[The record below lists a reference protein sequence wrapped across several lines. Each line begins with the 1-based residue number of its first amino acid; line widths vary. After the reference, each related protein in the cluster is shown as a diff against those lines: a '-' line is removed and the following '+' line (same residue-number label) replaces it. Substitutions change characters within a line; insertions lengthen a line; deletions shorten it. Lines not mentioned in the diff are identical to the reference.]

1 MSSILNLSR
10 LRALLTSPVHNRAL
24 VMVVSGIFAIAGV
37 LGWLFEAPGAL
48 VDVLW
53 LIAAVI
59 AGSDIAVRAF
69 NALRNRSM
77 SIELLVT
84 IAAVGAVIIGEYWE
98 AAAVTLLFAIG
109 GYLEARTLART
120 RAALGDLLALA
131 PTEVTV
137 LRNGEEAT
145 VDPMDVAAGETVV
158 VRPGGRIAVDGTVL
172 SGRASVDE
180 SAINGEPMPASKET
194 GDRVFAGTTSHDGYL
209 TIRAEQVGAD
219 TTLAHI
225 IHRVEE
231 AQEAKAPTQRFIE
244 RFASWYTPAIV
255 VMAAVTYLLTQNAV
269 LALTLLVI
277 ACPGALVI
285 STPISIIAGIGRG
298 AREGVLIKGGEH
310 LETAGRIRVVAFD
323 KTGTLTVGR
332 PEIVS
337 TVPLADMPTL
347 SASAAADDK
356 QMLLSWAAVAE
367 AGSEHPLAKAVFR
380 ALGEVEDLPRADEF
394 ETFAGG
400 GIRAEWN
407 GREIHVGQPDWIA
420 ELSHTW
426 SDAVAAATDEL
437 RERGETV
444 AVVAVDGQP
453 VGLLGFADT
462 VRPEAASAIQ
472 RLRDQGVRHIVMLT
486 GDHHASGARVGEQ
499 LGITDIRASL
509 LPEQKLEAIE
519 ALRREYGPVAMT
531 GDGIN
536 DAPALAAADIGI
548 AMGAT
553 GTAVAVESAD
563 IALMTDKLSLVP
575 RALELARATLVNIR
589 QNVVIALLT
598 VAGLLAGVMMDSV
611 HMAGGMFVH
620 QVSVLVVVVNGMR
633 LLRNKP
639 RGVKSALQARAE
651 AAEQGA

>member
-1 MSSILNLSR
+1 MSSILNLAK
-10 LRALLTSPVHNRAL
+10 LRTLVSSPVHNRAL
-24 VMVVSGIFAIAGV
+24 VMGVSGVFALAGV
-37 LGWLFEAPGAL
+37 LGWFFEAPGTI
-48 VDVLW
+48 VDILW
-53 LIAAVI
+53 LIAAVV
-59 AGSDIAVRAF
+59 AGSNIAVRAF

-84 IAAVGAVIIGEYWE
+84 IAAIGAILIGEYWE

-137 LRNGEEAT
+137 LRDGEEMT

-172 SGRASVDE
+172 SGRASVDQ
-180 SAINGEPMPASKET
+180 SAINGEPMPVSKEE
-194 GDRVFAGTTSHDGYL
+194 GDQVFAGTTSHDGYM
-209 TIRAEQVGAD
+209 TIRAEKVGAD

-255 VMAAVTYLLTQNAV
+255 IMAAITYLLTQNAV

-310 LETAGRIRVVAFD
+310 LEMAGRIRVVAFD

-332 PEIVS
+332 PEVVS
-337 TVPLADMPTL
+337 TLPLAGVQAIPGV
-347 SASAAADDK
+347 AAEDDEK
-356 QMLLSWAAVAE
+356 ALLGWAAVAE

-380 ALGEVEDLPRADEF
+380 ALGQADDLPRAETF

-407 GREIHVGQPDWIA
+407 GHEIHVGQPDWIA
-420 ELSHTW
+420 KLAKAWPNE
-426 SDAVAAATDEL
+426 AAAATEQL

-444 AVVAVDGQP
+444 AAVAVDGQP
-453 VGLLGFADT
+453 VGFLGFADT
-462 VRPEAASAIQ
+462 IRPEAKAAIQ
-472 RLRDQGVRHIVMLT
+472 QLRDNGVRHIVMLT
-486 GDHHASGARVGEQ
+486 GDHHASGVRVGDQ
-499 LGITDIRASL
+499 LGITDVRASL

-519 ALRREYGPVAMT
+519 ALRAEYGPVAMT

-563 IALMTDKLSLVP
+563 IALMTDKLQLVP
-575 RALELARATLVNIR
+575 RALELSRATLVNIR

-598 VAGLLAGVMMDSV
+598 VAGLLAGVMADTV

-620 QVSVLVVVVNGMR
+620 QVSVLIVVVNGMR
-633 LLRNKP
+633 LMRNRPKQP
-639 RGVKSALQARAE
+639 K
-651 AAEQGA
+651 